1 MQIKNLD
8 MLTFRDP
15 KTRTGKGKG
24 KSLHL
29 MKEET
34 VLSTRGR
41 ETEGAE
47 RDEGWV
53 LRKRKRYGGSR
64 KG

>member
-1 MQIKNLD
+1 
-8 MLTFRDP
+8 
-15 KTRTGKGKG
+15 
-24 KSLHL
+24 

>member
-1 MQIKNLD
+1 
-8 MLTFRDP
+8 
-15 KTRTGKGKG
+15 
-24 KSLHL
+24 

-53 LRKRKRYGGSR
+53 LRKRKGAGKDEGWVVRKRKRGEASR

>member
-1 MQIKNLD
+1 
-8 MLTFRDP
+8 
-15 KTRTGKGKG
+15 
-24 KSLHL
+24 

-47 RDEGWV
+47 RDEGWIV
-53 LRKRKRYGGSR
+53 RKRKKDGWIR
-64 KG
+64 KGRGMGSEKEEERRMEQKGMRDG